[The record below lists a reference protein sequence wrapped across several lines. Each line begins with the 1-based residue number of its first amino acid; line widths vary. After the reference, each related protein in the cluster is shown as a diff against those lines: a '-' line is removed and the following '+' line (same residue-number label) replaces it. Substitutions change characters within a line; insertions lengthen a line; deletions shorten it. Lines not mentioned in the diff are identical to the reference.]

1 MQPKEETYVHVTHPF
16 APVFNADSRVLVLGS
31 LPSVL
36 SRENAF
42 YYGNPR
48 NRFWHVIASVFDCPV
63 PQTIDEKTALLLQN
77 GVALWDVI
85 ASCDIV
91 GSADATIRNAVPN
104 DLSVILDACPIR
116 TIFANGST
124 AGRIYDRFQKLRC
137 GREIVVLPS
146 TSPANAAWRTDRLT
160 AAWRVVRDVQQTSL

>member
-1 MQPKEETYVHVTHPF
+1 MTPFRSEAYVHVTHPF

-48 NRFWHVIASVFDCPV
+48 NRFWDVLAAVFRRPV
-63 PQTIDEKTALLLQN
+63 PQTVEEKTALLLQS

-85 ASCDIV
+85 ASCDVV
-91 GSADATIRNAVPN
+91 GSSDASIRNVVPN
-104 DLSVILDACPIR
+104 DLSVLLEACPIR
-116 TIFANGST
+116 AVYANGST
-124 AGRIYDRFQKLRC
+124 AAKYYNRLQRDKC
-137 GREIVVLPS
+137 GRDIIVLPS
-146 TSPANAAWRTDRLT
+146 TSPANAAWTLPKLT
-160 AAWRVVRDVQQTSL
+160 EAWQALLRDNI